1 MSDISI
7 IDLSKPIKT
16 SEIKGKIVQM
26 SRSDFIDLL
35 LGSGLSD
42 NYLQEAI
49 EELEQ
54 ENKEL
59 KAVIL
64 ERGKNW
70 INEKEEIIDD
80 LKYKKER
87 ELGKNY
93 LKGAKDLIAYLNGV

>member
-1 MSDISI
+1 MKTSDI
-7 IDLSKPIKT
+7 KT
-16 SEIKGKIVQM
+16 NIVQM
-26 SRSDFIDLL
+26 SKSDFVGLLIDAGFNDGFLKRV
-35 LGSGLSD
+35 
-42 NYLQEAI
+42 I

-54 ENKEL
+54 ENQEL